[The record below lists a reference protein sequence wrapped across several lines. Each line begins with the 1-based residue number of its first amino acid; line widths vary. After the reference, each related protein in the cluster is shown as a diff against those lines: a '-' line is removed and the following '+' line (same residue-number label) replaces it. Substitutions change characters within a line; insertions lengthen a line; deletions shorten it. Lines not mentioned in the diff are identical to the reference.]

1 MTSTYTT
8 NKHIEEPAN
17 GDYNASWN
25 VPVNNDWTLID
36 TCFGGSVS
44 INAVGASGVTVL
56 TLAQYQPPNIIISGT
71 LTANVNYQLP
81 SGVGGVWS
89 VYNGTSGSYTLTFSS
104 ATGGAS
110 VTLAQGWRS
119 KVICDGSNVSFAS
132 TASAAYGTSLLAL
145 LGATSGY
152 VGLAAPST
160 ASVTFTLPGTDGTNG
175 QVLATNGSAV
185 LSWINNGTGGGGGVT
200 SWSGGSTGLTPAGAG
215 TGIVTM
221 AGTLNV
227 ANGGTGATTG
237 AAALAGLA
245 GGSTSGY
252 YLRGNGSGIVLSTIQ
267 AADVPTLNQNTS
279 GNAATATYATSA
291 GSATTATSATNAT
304 YATQWTTGRNIILSG
319 DCSGTTNISGVADAT
334 MTTTVVSAT
343 TSTAG
348 KVTLSTASL
357 INTGSDNT
365 TAATPLAINNSY
377 GHAKAWVKFSGST
390 TNGTQAILK
399 AFNVSNVSR
408 TSGGHY
414 TITMSN
420 ISDANF
426 AWSGSAKPSSGNDI
440 ITVSESESTT
450 PTSTTLYISVAS
462 GTTAEDPATCSII
475 FYD

>member
-8 NKHIEEPAN
+8 NKYIEEPAN

-25 VPVNNDWTLID
+25 VPVNNDWSLID
-36 TCFGGSVS
+36 TCFGGHVS
-44 INAVGASGVTVL
+44 INAVGASGITVL
-56 TLAQYQPPNIIISGT
+56 TLAQYQPPNIIITGA

-81 SGVGGVWS
+81 AGVGGVWTI
-89 VYNGTSGSYTLTFSS
+89 YNTLP
-104 ATGGAS
+104 
-110 VTLAQGWRS
+110 QGWRTQA
-119 KVICDGSNVSFAS
+119 VCDGSNVSFAS

-152 VGLAAPST
+152 VGLASPAT
-160 ASVTFTLPGTDGTNG
+160 GAVTFTLPGTDGTNG

-185 LSWINNGTGGGGGVT
+185 LSWINNGSGGGGVT
-200 SWSGGSTGLTPAGAG
+200 SWSGGSTGLTPSGAG

-245 GGSTSGY
+245 GGATAGY
-252 YLRGNGSGIVLSTIQ
+252 YLRGNGSGIVLATIQ

-291 GSATTATSATNAT
+291 GSATSATNATNAT

-319 DCSGTTNISGVADAT
+319 DVSGTTNISGVADAT
-334 MTTTVVSAT
+334 MTTTVTSAT

-348 KVTLSTASL
+348 KVALATSTDV
-357 INTGSDNT
+357 NTGTDNT
-365 TAATPLAINNSY
+365 KAVTSAAINGSS
-377 GHAKAWVKFSGST
+377 GHAKAWVKFAGST
-390 TNGTQAILK
+390 TNGAQTILK
-399 AFNVSNVSR
+399 AFNVSAVTR

-414 TITMSN
+414 TVTMSN
-420 ISDANF
+420 LSDANF

-440 ITVSESESTT
+440 ITVSEAESTT

-462 GTTAEDPATCSII
+462 GTTAEDPATCSLI
-475 FYD
+475 FFD

>member
-1 MTSTYTT
+1 MTSTYTQ
-8 NKHIEEPAN
+8 NKYLEEPAN

-25 VPVNNDWTLID
+25 VPVNNDWSLID
-36 TCFGGSVS
+36 TCFGGHVS
-44 INAVGASGVTVL
+44 INAVGASGITVL
-56 TLAQYQPPNIIISGT
+56 TLAQYQPPNIIITGT

-81 SGVGGVWS
+81 AGVGGVWTI
-89 VYNGTSGSYTLTFSS
+89 YNGTSGSYTVTFSS
-104 ATGGAS
+104 ASGGAS
-110 VTLAQGWRS
+110 ITLPQGWRTQA
-119 KVICDGSNVSFAS
+119 VCDGSNVSFAS

-152 VGLAAPST
+152 VGLASPAT
-160 ASVTFTLPGTDGTNG
+160 GAVTFTLPGTDGTNG

-185 LSWINNGTGGGGGVT
+185 LSWINNGSGGGGVT
-200 SWSGGSTGLTPAGAG
+200 SWSGGSTGLTPSGAG

-245 GGSTSGY
+245 GGATAGY
-252 YLRGNGSGIVLSTIQ
+252 YLRGNGSGIVLATIQ

-319 DCSGTTNISGVADAT
+319 DVSGTTNISGVANAT
-334 MTTTVVSAT
+334 MTTTVTSAT

-348 KVTLSTASL
+348 KVALATSTDV
-357 INTGSDNT
+357 NTGTDNTKAT
-365 TAATPLAINNSY
+365 TAAAINGSS
-377 GHAKAWVKFSGST
+377 GHAKAWVKFTGST
-390 TNGTQAILK
+390 TNGAQTILK
-399 AFNVSNVSR
+399 AFNVSAVTR

-414 TITMSN
+414 TVTMSN
-420 ISDANF
+420 LSDANF

-440 ITVSESESTT
+440 ITVSESLGTT

-462 GTTAEDPATCSII
+462 GTTAEDPTTCSVI
-475 FYD
+475 FFD